1 MKLLDTAQLSD
12 LSAMLSGNY
21 GDVRVDTRIESYS
34 CKMAGED
41 KRLFKQFSAQGDVM
55 EQEQLSESPST
66 WDTRNSPPSYPGS
79 LGAAGA
85 FGAGSGLVHTC
96 SRKTLFYLKAT
107 MNAAYMPDYDFSDAK
122 SHEFCREPSLDWVK
136 KTIGGNMQTAA
147 LIGFEGVAHAVWG
160 AINEAITEKDT
171 DVYSYNPDRESDPF
185 GEDGCLW
192 SFNYFWYNKS
202 LKRILFFR
210 GRALSTAASY
220 GDVCDGDGD
229 MLDEQYDGSHV
240 DADME
245 Y

>member
-1 MKLLDTAQLSD
+1 
-12 LSAMLSGNY
+12 
-21 GDVRVDTRIESYS
+21 
-34 CKMAGED
+34 
-41 KRLFKQFSAQGDVM
+41 LFKQFSAQGDVM

-136 KTIGGNMQTAA
+136 KTIGGNMQTA
-147 LIGFEGVAHAVWG
+147 LSGFDGVAHAVWG
-160 AINEAITEKDT
+160 AINEAINEKDT
-171 DVYSYNPDRESDPF
+171 EVYSYNPDRESDPF

-192 SFNYFWYNKS
+192 AFNYFWYNRK

-220 GDVCDGDGD
+220 GAASGGDSSGVPY
-229 MLDEQYDGSHV
+229 DEFDGSIDDV
-240 DADME
+240 DME